1 MRRTKDVAIKMC
13 RFLELLDNFRDKNPF
28 LVSIFRNFGFA
39 ELTIHSEMKRKR
51 CFLLHFSRFFLTL
64 QKIQTAMLIK
74 SFKTL
79 QNKAMNSILAKTAVV
94 LFLMAFTAS
103 SAWAVDYTAG
113 GQTISNATTWKNCT
127 VNIWGSGKITFS
139 QRITISGTVTL
150 YLDAG
155 TTLVASQGIELAECN
170 TLTIEGN
177 GALTASGASGKSGIG
192 SQFFGALVVNGGTI
206 TATGGSGAAGIGS
219 DLFSWTMG
227 HTNDGV
233 TINSNKGGI
242 IEGTPWSW
250 DLDGM
255 GGSRSLTYYDN
266 GTYWAEWT
274 NSAVT
279 TVSMGY
285 NYGNGHG
292 VNHTTKRYAVDY
304 KYAKTGSGGTYGYI
318 GVHGWTENPLTEY
331 YIIDDWYENQI
342 NTQYVGPKLGE
353 LFVDGATY
361 SIHAFIKEQEVSPVG
376 TSTFLQIFSIR
387 ETPRQQGHIS
397 ISAHFREFDEIFRGQ
412 TFNLPTSHYD
422 HLDIKGKFGHVTTME
437 LYHEIGGNATGSVDY
452 TYFRMTDNEKSNIT
466 INGGTVI
473 ATGGTGASGIGAASN
488 GGSPGMLALGERVTI
503 YGGSSSNPTGNTVYG
518 PVNDITTRYRYMRTE
533 SSSGISTGINS
544 MNPSTDEP
552 IYFNLQGQRVD
563 HPTWGIYIRQQ
574 GKVSKKVVLK
584 N

>member
-1 MRRTKDVAIKMC
+1 M
-13 RFLELLDNFRDKNPF
+13 
-28 LVSIFRNFGFA
+28 
-39 ELTIHSEMKRKR
+39 
-51 CFLLHFSRFFLTL
+51 
-64 QKIQTAMLIK
+64 K

-79 QNKAMNSILAKTAVV
+79 QNKAKNSIFAKTAVM

-103 SAWAVDYTAG
+103 TAWALDYTAS
-113 GQTISNATTWKNCT
+113 GQTISNSTTWTGT
-127 VNIWGSGKITFS
+127 VNIKGSGKITFS

-150 YLDAG
+150 NLGAG
-155 TTLVASQGIELAECN
+155 TTLAASQGIELAEGN
-170 TLTIEGN
+170 TLTIEGS

-192 SQFFGALVVNGGTI
+192 SQFFGTLVVNGGTI

-233 TINSNKGGI
+233 TITGNKVGT

-250 DLDGM
+250 EMWGDS
-255 GGSRSLTYYDN
+255 GSKSLTYYSN
-266 GTYWAEWT
+266 GTFQAEWEKT
-274 NSAVT
+274 NDSFVF
-279 TVSMGY
+279 MGY
-285 NYGNGHG
+285 KYGNNYG
-292 VNHTTKRYAVDY
+292 VDFTTKRFTADY
-304 KYAKTGSGGTYGYI
+304 KYTKTGSASTFSCI
-318 GVHGWTENPLTEY
+318 GAQGWTNEPMITQF
-331 YIIDDWYENQI
+331 YIIDDWYQAPNMSYYKQMGTATI
-342 NTQYVGPKLGE
+342 
-353 LFVDGATY
+353 DGATY
-361 SIHAFIKEQEVSPVG
+361 TIYISNPVFRPTPFGNNYFIEIYSV
-376 TSTFLQIFSIR
+376 R
-387 ETPRQQGHIS
+387 ESARQQGHID
-397 ISAHFREFDEIFRGQ
+397 ISAHFRKFKELLDGITITINGKNQ
-412 TFNLPTSHYD
+412 TFYFSR
-422 HLDIKGKFGHVTTME
+422 K
-437 LYHEIGGNATGSVDY
+437 LYQVGIFCEVCQSTGSIDY
-452 TYFRMTDNEKSNIT
+452 TYFRMTDDEKSKIT
-466 INGGTVI
+466 INGGTVT

-488 GGSPGMLALGERVTI
+488 GGSPGMLALGDRVTI